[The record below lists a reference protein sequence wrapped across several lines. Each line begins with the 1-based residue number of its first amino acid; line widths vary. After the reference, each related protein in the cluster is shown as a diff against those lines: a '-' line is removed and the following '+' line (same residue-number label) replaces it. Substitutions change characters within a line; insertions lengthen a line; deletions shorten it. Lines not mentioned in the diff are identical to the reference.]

1 MNITEKITAPLI
13 ESRYLS
19 AENADRY
26 RSIMRL
32 FYLHYE
38 KMRYWL
44 YQEEVFEELKAEPY
58 FSDYTMEQ
66 CRQDLNALV
75 GWKNLSTLQDTRNV
89 KSIEAFKNKNFR
101 YQMTEY
107 SVEIERMV
115 VRLENLLV
123 EGASLEPALL
133 DRLRIQIGKL
143 EETAELSSEQVHAWW
158 NDLNHDFMR
167 LNQNYQDYM
176 RELNSVRAEE
186 LMRAREFLVFK
197 DHLIDYLRS
206 FVRSLQMNVGKIEE
220 HLKKADPA
228 VIRLLL
234 DKVTEFELSIPRL
247 DNEVS
252 EQQIRERMEGR
263 FLSIRGWFVGDA
275 GEESEAAK
283 VFDTTNEI
291 IRKITRYAA
300 RISEAGNGGANR
312 REEYQK
318 LASMFGKCKDI
329 REAHCLSALV
339 FGIEKPIHLKGDF
352 KRETDSINSG
362 VYEEK
367 PLCLTIAPRVRTYK
381 EKAVRSGITDRT
393 KEKQEAKARV
403 LEKERKNKALL
414 REYIKDG
421 RLDFATLPVLE
432 PYVRDVF
439 LLWLSKALENK
450 SRSAKTEDGRYYTVE
465 EAEPGKRCILQCTD
479 GNFSMPAFSIVFEET
494 EA

>member
-44 YQEEVFEELKAEPY
+44 YQEEVFEELKADPY
-58 FSDYTMEQ
+58 FADYTMEQ
-66 CRQDLNALV
+66 CRQDLNALT

-115 VRLENLLV
+115 VRLENLLI

-143 EETAELSSEQVHAWW
+143 EETAALEPEQVHAWW

-197 DHLIDYLRS
+197 DRLIDYLRS

-220 HLKKADPA
+220 HLKKADSKVTA
-228 VIRLLL
+228 EIL
-234 DKVTEFELSIPRL
+234 DKVTQFELSIPRL
-247 DNEVS
+247 DTEVS

-263 FLSIRGWFVGDA
+263 FLSIRGWFVGEN

-318 LASMFGKCKDI
+318 LASMFGKCRDI

-381 EKAVRSGITDRT
+381 EKAARSSIQDRT
-393 KEKQEAKARV
+393 KEKQEARERV
-403 LEKERKNKALL
+403 LERERRNKALL
-414 REYIKDG
+414 QEYIKDG
-421 RLDFATLPVLE
+421 RLDFASLPVLE

-439 LLWLSKALENK
+439 LLWLSKALEHK

-465 EAEPGKRCILQCTD
+465 EAEPGKRCVLQCTD
-479 GNFSMPAFSIVFEET
+479 GCFSMPAFSIIFEERG
-494 EA
+494 

>member
-1 MNITEKITAPLI
+1 MNITEKITAPLT

-58 FSDYTMEQ
+58 FADYTMEQ
-66 CRQDLNALV
+66 CRQDLNALT

-133 DRLRIQIGKL
+133 DRLRIQIGKM
-143 EETAELSSEQVHAWW
+143 EETAALEADQVHAWW

-186 LMRAREFLVFK
+186 LMRTQEFLVFK
-197 DHLIDYLRS
+197 DRLIDYLRS
-206 FVRSLQMNVGKIEE
+206 FVRSLQMNVGKIEQ
-220 HLKKADPA
+220 HLKKADPRMTA
-228 VIRLLL
+228 KLL
-234 DKVTEFELSIPRL
+234 DKVIQFELSVPRL
-247 DNEVS
+247 DTEVT

-263 FLSIRGWFVGDA
+263 FQSIRSWFVGTS

-318 LASMFGKCKDI
+318 LASMFGKCQDI
-329 REAHCLSALV
+329 REAHCLSAMV
-339 FGIEKPIHLKGDF
+339 FGIEKPLHLKGDF
-352 KRETDSINSG
+352 HRQTDSINSG
-362 VYEEK
+362 VYEEE
-367 PLCLTIAPRVRTYK
+367 PLCVTIAPRVRTYK
-381 EKAVRSGITDRT
+381 EKAKRAVIADRS
-393 KEKQEAKARV
+393 KEKQEAKTAV
-403 LEKERKNKALL
+403 LERERRN
-414 REYIKDG
+414 REVLQAYIKDG
-421 RLDFATLPVLE
+421 RLDFAKLPVLE

-450 SRSAKTEDGRYYTVE
+450 SRTAKTEDGRHYTVE
-465 EAEPGKRCILQCTD
+465 EQEPGKRCVLQCTD
-479 GNFSMPAFSIVFEET
+479 GSFSMPAFSIIFEET
-494 EA
+494 

>member
-1 MNITEKITAPLI
+1 MNITEKVITPLI

-58 FSDYTMEQ
+58 FADYTAEQ

-75 GWKNLSTLQDTRNV
+75 GWRNLSTLQDTRNV

-115 VRLENLLV
+115 VRLENLLI

-133 DRLRIQIGKL
+133 DRLRIQIGKM
-143 EETAELSSEQVHAWW
+143 EETAVLEADRVHVWW

-186 LMRAREFLVFK
+186 LMRTQEFLIFK
-197 DHLIDYLRS
+197 DRLIDYLRS

-220 HLKKADPA
+220 HLKKADPK
-228 VIRLLL
+228 VIAGIL
-234 DKVTEFELSIPRL
+234 DKVTQFELSIPRL
-247 DNEVS
+247 DAEVNED
-252 EQQIRERMEGR
+252 QIRERMEGR
-263 FLSIRGWFVGDA
+263 FQSIRSWFAGSA

-318 LASMFGKCKDI
+318 LASMFGKCRDI
-329 REAHCLSALV
+329 REAHCLSAMV
-339 FGIEKPIHLKGDF
+339 FGIEKPVHLKGDF

-367 PLCLTIAPRVRTYK
+367 PLCVTIAPRVRNYK
-381 EKAVRSGITDRT
+381 EKAKRGVIADRS
-393 KEKQEAKARV
+393 KEKMEARAAV
-403 LEKERKNKALL
+403 LQREQKNRDLL
-414 REYIKDG
+414 QEYIKDG
-421 RLDFATLPVLE
+421 CLDFAELPVLE

-450 SRSAKTEDGRYYTVE
+450 SRTAKTEDGRHYSVE
-465 EAEPGKRCILQCTD
+465 ERAPGKRCVLQCTD
-479 GNFSMPAFSIVFEET
+479 GAFSMPAFTIVFEEQKP
-494 EA
+494 

>member
-13 ESRYLS
+13 ESRYLN

-58 FSDYTMEQ
+58 FADYTMEQ
-66 CRQDLNALV
+66 CRQDLNALA

-115 VRLENLLV
+115 VRLENLFV

-133 DRLRIQIGKL
+133 DRLRIQIGKM
-143 EETAELSSEQVHAWW
+143 EETAALEADQVHVWW

-186 LMRAREFLVFK
+186 LMQTQEFLVVK
-197 DHLIDYLRS
+197 DRLIDYLRS
-206 FVRSLQMNVGKIEE
+206 FVRSLQMNAGKIEQ
-220 HLKKADPA
+220 HLKKAKPQ
-228 VIRLLL
+228 VIMELL
-234 DKVTEFELSIPRL
+234 DKVTQFELSVPRL
-247 DNEVS
+247 DVEVN
-252 EQQIRERMEGR
+252 EQQIRARMEGR
-263 FLSIRGWFVGDA
+263 FQSILSWFVGKS

-300 RISEAGNGGANR
+300 RLSEAGNGGANR
-312 REEYQK
+312 REEYRK
-318 LASMFGKCKDI
+318 LASMFGKCQDI

-339 FGIEKPIHLKGDF
+339 FGIEKPLHLKGNF
-352 KRETDSINSG
+352 HRETDSINSG
-362 VYEEK
+362 VYEEA

-381 EKAVRSGITDRT
+381 EKAKRSVIADRS
-393 KEKQEAKARV
+393 KEKQEAKTAV
-403 LEKERKNKALL
+403 LEKERRNRELL
-414 REYIKDG
+414 QKYIKDG
-421 RLDFATLPVLE
+421 CLDFANLPVIQSWSLQT
-432 PYVRDVF
+432 D
-439 LLWLSKALENK
+439 S
-450 SRSAKTEDGRYYTVE
+450 SRT
-465 EAEPGKRCILQCTD
+465 
-479 GNFSMPAFSIVFEET
+479 
-494 EA
+494 